1 MGTMHRARVLAFQII
16 YSWDFTKKSD
26 PELLFACAR
35 DLSPNDFDASSEAY
49 VKLTVC
55 GTLENIQTID
65 NCIKNHIT
73 NWNFDR
79 ISRIDL
85 AILRLS
91 VYGLLYQKDTDGKI
105 IINEAVK
112 LAQEF
117 GGDDSYKFVNGI
129 LDSIYKE
136 NGHKD

>member
-16 YSWDFTKKSD
+16 YSWDFSKKSD
-26 PELLFACAR
+26 PELLFESAKE
-35 DLSPNDFDASSEAY
+35 LSPDEFDASSEAY

-55 GTLENIQTID
+55 GTLENIQTVD
-65 NCIKNHIT
+65 KAIKDHIK

-91 VYGLLYQKDTDGKI
+91 VYGLLFQKDTDGKI

-117 GGDDSYKFVNGI
+117 GGDDSYKFVNGV
-129 LDSIYKE
+129 LDAIYKE
-136 NGHKD
+136 NDKN

>member
-16 YSWDFTKKSD
+16 YSWDFSKKSD
-26 PELLFACAR
+26 PELLFSSAKE
-35 DLSPNDFDASSEAY
+35 LSPDEFDASSEAY

-55 GTLENIQTID
+55 GTLENIQTVD
-65 NCIKNHIT
+65 QAIKDHIK

-91 VYGLLYQKDTDGKI
+91 VYGLLFQKGTDGKI

-117 GGDDSYKFVNGI
+117 GGDDSYKFVNGV
-129 LDSIYKE
+129 LDAIYKE
-136 NGHKD
+136 NDKN

>member
-16 YSWDFTKKSD
+16 YSWDFSKKSD
-26 PELLFACAR
+26 PELLFSSAKE
-35 DLSPNDFDASSEAY
+35 LSPDEFDASSEAY

-55 GTLENIQTID
+55 GTLENIQIVD
-65 NCIKNHIT
+65 QAIKDYIK

-91 VYGLLYQKDTDGKI
+91 VYGLLFQKGTDGKI

-117 GGDDSYKFVNGI
+117 GGDDSYKFVNGV
-129 LDSIYKE
+129 LDAIYKE
-136 NGHKD
+136 NDKN

>member
-1 MGTMHRARVLAFQII
+1 MHRARVLAFQII
-16 YSWDFTKKSD
+16 YSWDFSKKSD
-26 PELLFACAR
+26 PELLFESAKE
-35 DLSPNDFDASSEAY
+35 LSPDEFDASSEAY

-55 GTLENIQTID
+55 GTLENIQTVD
-65 NCIKNHIT
+65 KAIKDHIK

-91 VYGLLYQKDTDGKI
+91 VYGLLFQKDTDGKI

-117 GGDDSYKFVNGI
+117 GGDDSYRFVNGV
-129 LDSIYKE
+129 LDAIYKE
-136 NGHKD
+136 NDKN

>member
-1 MGTMHRARVLAFQII
+1 MHRARVLAFQII
-16 YSWDFTKKSD
+16 YSWDFSKKSD
-26 PELLFACAR
+26 PELLFSSAKE
-35 DLSPNDFDASSEAY
+35 LSPDEFDASSEAY

-55 GTLENIQTID
+55 GTLENIQTVD
-65 NCIKNHIT
+65 QTIKDHIK

-91 VYGLLYQKDTDGKI
+91 VYGLLFQKGTDGKI

-117 GGDDSYKFVNGI
+117 GGDDSYKFVNGV
-129 LDSIYKE
+129 LDAVYKE
-136 NGHKD
+136 NDKN

>member
-16 YSWDFTKKSD
+16 YSWDFEKKSD
-26 PELLFACAR
+26 PELLFASVK
-35 DLSPNDFDASSEAY
+35 DLSPDDFDAASEAY
-49 VKLTVC
+49 IKLTVC
-55 GTLENIQTID
+55 GTLENIQTVDSTIRKH
-65 NCIKNHIT
+65 IK

-91 VYGLLYQKDTDGKI
+91 VYGLLFQKDTDGKI

-117 GGDDSYKFVNGI
+117 GGDDSYRFVNGV
-129 LDSIYKE
+129 LDAIYKE
-136 NGHKD
+136 NDKN

>member
-16 YSWDFTKKSD
+16 YSWDFEKKSD
-26 PELLFACAR
+26 PELLFASVK
-35 DLSPNDFDASSEAY
+35 DLSPDDFDAASEAY
-49 VKLTVC
+49 IKLTVC
-55 GTLENIQTID
+55 GTLENIQTVD
-65 NCIKNHIT
+65 STIKKHIK

-91 VYGLLYQKDTDGKI
+91 VYGLLFQKDTDGKI

-117 GGDDSYKFVNGI
+117 GGDDSYRFVNGV
-129 LDSIYKE
+129 LDAIYKE
-136 NGHKD
+136 NDKN

>member
-16 YSWDFTKKSD
+16 YSWDFSKKSD
-26 PELLFACAR
+26 PELLFSSAKE
-35 DLSPNDFDASSEAY
+35 LSPDEFDASSEAY

-55 GTLENIQTID
+55 GTLENIQTVD
-65 NCIKNHIT
+65 QTIKDHIK

-91 VYGLLYQKDTDGKI
+91 VYGLLFQKGTDGKI
-105 IINEAVK
+105 NINEAVK

-117 GGDDSYKFVNGI
+117 GGDDSYKFVNGV
-129 LDSIYKE
+129 LDAVYKE
-136 NGHKD
+136 NDKN

>member
-16 YSWDFTKKSD
+16 YSWDFEKKSD
-26 PELLFACAR
+26 PELLFASVKY
-35 DLSPNDFDASSEAY
+35 LSPDDFDAASEAY
-49 VKLTVC
+49 IKLTVC
-55 GTLENIQTID
+55 GTLENIQTVD
-65 NCIKNHIT
+65 STIKKHIK

-91 VYGLLYQKDTDGKI
+91 VYGLLFQKDTDGKI

-117 GGDDSYKFVNGI
+117 GGDDSYRFVNGV
-129 LDSIYKE
+129 LDAIYKE
-136 NGHKD
+136 NDKN

>member
-16 YSWDFTKKSD
+16 YSWDFSKKSD
-26 PELLFACAR
+26 PELLFSSAKE
-35 DLSPNDFDASSEAY
+35 LSPDEFDASSEAY

-55 GTLENIQTID
+55 GTLENIRTVDQA
-65 NCIKNHIT
+65 IKDHIK

-91 VYGLLYQKDTDGKI
+91 VYGLLFQKGTDGKI

-117 GGDDSYKFVNGI
+117 GGDDSYKFVNGV
-129 LDSIYKE
+129 LDAIYKE
-136 NGHKD
+136 NDKN

>member
-1 MGTMHRARVLAFQII
+1 MGTMHRARVLAFQIV
-16 YSWDFTKKSD
+16 YSWDFSKKSD
-26 PELLFACAR
+26 PELLFSSAKE
-35 DLSPNDFDASSEAY
+35 LSPDEFDASSEAY

-55 GTLENIQTID
+55 GTLENIQTVD
-65 NCIKNHIT
+65 STIKDHIK

-85 AILRLS
+85 ASLRLS
-91 VYGLLYQKDTDGKI
+91 VYGLLFQKDTDGKI

-117 GGDDSYKFVNGI
+117 GGDDSYKFVNGV
-129 LDSIYKE
+129 LDAIYKE
-136 NGHKD
+136 NDKN

>member
-16 YSWDFTKKSD
+16 YSWDFEKKSD
-26 PELLFACAR
+26 PELLFASVK
-35 DLSPNDFDASSEAY
+35 DLSPDDFDAASEAY
-49 VKLTVC
+49 IKLTVC

-65 NCIKNHIT
+65 STIKKHIK

-91 VYGLLYQKDTDGKI
+91 VYGLLFQKDTDGKI

-117 GGDDSYKFVNGI
+117 GGDDSYRFVNGV
-129 LDSIYKE
+129 LDAIYKE
-136 NGHKD
+136 NDKN

>member
-1 MGTMHRARVLAFQII
+1 MHRARVLAFQII
-16 YSWDFTKKSD
+16 YSWDFEKKSD
-26 PELLFACAR
+26 PELLFASVK
-35 DLSPNDFDASSEAY
+35 DLSPDDFDAASEAY
-49 VKLTVC
+49 IKLTVC
-55 GTLENIQTID
+55 GTLENIQTVD
-65 NCIKNHIT
+65 STIKKHIK

-91 VYGLLYQKDTDGKI
+91 VYGLLFQKDTDGKI

-117 GGDDSYKFVNGI
+117 GGDDSYRFVNGV
-129 LDSIYKE
+129 LDAIYKE
-136 NGHKD
+136 NDKN

>member
-16 YSWDFTKKSD
+16 YSWDFSKKSD
-26 PELLFACAR
+26 PELLFSSAKE
-35 DLSPNDFDASSEAY
+35 LSPDEFDASSEAY

-55 GTLENIQTID
+55 GTLENIQTVD
-65 NCIKNHIT
+65 QTIKDHIK

-91 VYGLLYQKDTDGKI
+91 VYGLLFQKGTDGKI

-117 GGDDSYKFVNGI
+117 GGDDSYKFVNGV
-129 LDSIYKE
+129 LDAVYKE
-136 NGHKD
+136 NDKN

>member
-16 YSWDFTKKSD
+16 YSWDFEKKSD
-26 PELLFACAR
+26 PELLFASVK
-35 DLSPNDFDASSEAY
+35 DLSPDDFDAASEAY
-49 VKLTVC
+49 IKLTVC
-55 GTLENIQTID
+55 GTLENIQTVD
-65 NCIKNHIT
+65 STIKKHIK

-91 VYGLLYQKDTDGKI
+91 VYGLLFQKDTDGKI

-117 GGDDSYKFVNGI
+117 GSDDSYRFVNGV
-129 LDSIYKE
+129 LDAIYKE
-136 NGHKD
+136 NDKN

>member
-16 YSWDFTKKSD
+16 YSWDFSKKSD
-26 PELLFACAR
+26 PELLFESAKE
-35 DLSPNDFDASSEAY
+35 LSPDEFDASSEAY

-55 GTLENIQTID
+55 GTLENIQTVD
-65 NCIKNHIT
+65 KAIKDHIK

-91 VYGLLYQKDTDGKI
+91 VYGLLFQKDTDGKI

-117 GGDDSYKFVNGI
+117 GGDDSYRFVNGV
-129 LDSIYKE
+129 LDAIYKE
-136 NGHKD
+136 NDKN

>member
-16 YSWDFTKKSD
+16 YSWDFEKKSD
-26 PELLFACAR
+26 PELLFRAVK
-35 DLSPNDFDASSEAY
+35 DLSSDDFDAASEAY
-49 VKLTVC
+49 IKLTVC
-55 GTLENIQTID
+55 GTLENIQTVDSTIRKH
-65 NCIKNHIT
+65 IK

-91 VYGLLYQKDTDGKI
+91 VYGLLFQKDTDGKI

-117 GGDDSYKFVNGI
+117 GGDDSYRFVNGV
-129 LDSIYKE
+129 LDAIYKE
-136 NGHKD
+136 NDKN

>member
-16 YSWDFTKKSD
+16 YSWDFSKKSD
-26 PELLFACAR
+26 PELLFSSAKE
-35 DLSPNDFDASSEAY
+35 LSPDEFDTSSEAY

-55 GTLENIQTID
+55 GTLENIQTVD
-65 NCIKNHIT
+65 KAIKDHIK

-91 VYGLLYQKDTDGKI
+91 VYGLLFQKDTDGKI

-117 GGDDSYKFVNGI
+117 GGDDSYKFVNGV
-129 LDSIYKE
+129 LDAIYKE
-136 NGHKD
+136 NDKN

>member
-1 MGTMHRARVLAFQII
+1 MGTMHKARVLAFQII
-16 YSWDFTKKSD
+16 YSWDFEKKSA
-26 PELLFACAR
+26 PELLFKTVKG
-35 DLSPNDFDASSEAY
+35 LSADVFDEAAEAY

-65 NCIKNHIT
+65 KTISANIK

-91 VYGLLYQKDTDGKI
+91 V
-105 IINEAVK
+105 
-112 LAQEF
+112 
-117 GGDDSYKFVNGI
+117 
-129 LDSIYKE
+129 
-136 NGHKD
+136 

>member
-26 PELLFACAR
+26 PELLFSSAKS
-35 DLSPNDFDASSEAY
+35 LSPDDFDAASEAY
-49 VKLTVC
+49 VKLTIC

-65 NCIKNHIT
+65 KTIRDHIK

-117 GGDDSYKFVNGI
+117 GGDDSYRFVNGV
-129 LDSIYKE
+129 LDAIF
-136 NGHKD
+136 KDNDKN

>member
-16 YSWDFTKKSD
+16 YSWDFEKKSD
-26 PELLFACAR
+26 PELLFASAR
-35 DLSPNDFDASSEAY
+35 DLSPDEFDAASEAY

-65 NCIKNHIT
+65 STIRNHIK

-91 VYGLLYQKDTDGKI
+91 VYGLLFQKGTDGKI

-117 GGDDSYKFVNGI
+117 GGDDSYKFVNGV
-129 LDSIYKE
+129 LDAIYKE
-136 NGHKD
+136 NGH

>member
-1 MGTMHRARVLAFQII
+1 MHRARVLAFQII
-16 YSWDFTKKSD
+16 YSWDFEKKSD
-26 PELLFACAR
+26 PELLFSSAKE
-35 DLSPNDFDASSEAY
+35 LSPDEFDASSEAY

-65 NCIKNHIT
+65 KAIRNHIK

-91 VYGLLYQKDTDGKI
+91 VYGLLFQKGTDGKI

-117 GGDDSYKFVNGI
+117 GGDDSYKFVNGV
-129 LDSIYKE
+129 LDAVYKK
-136 NGHKD
+136 NDKN

>member
-16 YSWDFTKKSD
+16 YSWDFEKKSD
-26 PELLFACAR
+26 PELLFASVK
-35 DLSPNDFDASSEAY
+35 DLSPDEFDSSSEAY
-49 VKLTVC
+49 IKLTVC
-55 GTLENIQTID
+55 GTLENIQTVD
-65 NCIKNHIT
+65 STIKAHIK

-91 VYGLLYQKDTDGKI
+91 VYGLLFQKDTDGKI

-117 GGDDSYKFVNGI
+117 GGDDSYKFVNGV
-129 LDSIYKE
+129 LDAIYKE
-136 NGHKD
+136 NDKN

>member
-16 YSWDFTKKSD
+16 YSWDFEKKSD
-26 PELLFACAR
+26 PELLFASVK
-35 DLSPNDFDASSEAY
+35 DLSPDDFDAASEAY
-49 VKLTVC
+49 IKLTVC
-55 GTLENIQTID
+55 GTLENIQAVDSTIKKH
-65 NCIKNHIT
+65 IK

-91 VYGLLYQKDTDGKI
+91 VYGLLFQKDTDGKI

-117 GGDDSYKFVNGI
+117 GGDDSYRFVNGV
-129 LDSIYKE
+129 LDAIYKE
-136 NGHKD
+136 NDKN

>member
-16 YSWDFTKKSD
+16 YSWDFEKKSD
-26 PELLFACAR
+26 PELLFASVK
-35 DLSPNDFDASSEAY
+35 DLSPDEFDSASEAY

-55 GTLENIQTID
+55 GTLENIQTVD
-65 NCIKNHIT
+65 SAIKAHIK

-91 VYGLLYQKDTDGKI
+91 VYGLLFQKDTDGKI

-117 GGDDSYKFVNGI
+117 GGDDSYRFVNGV
-129 LDSIYKE
+129 LDAIYKE
-136 NGHKD
+136 NDKN

>member
-16 YSWDFTKKSD
+16 YSWDFEKKSD
-26 PELLFACAR
+26 PELLFSSVKE
-35 DLSPNDFDASSEAY
+35 LSPDEFDAASEAY

-55 GTLENIQTID
+55 GTLENIQTVD
-65 NCIKNHIT
+65 SAIKSHIK

-91 VYGLLYQKDTDGKI
+91 VYGLLFQKDTDGKI

-117 GGDDSYKFVNGI
+117 GGDDSYKFVNGV
-129 LDSIYKE
+129 LDAIFKE
-136 NGHKD
+136 NDKN

>member
-16 YSWDFTKKSD
+16 YSWDFEKKSD
-26 PELLFACAR
+26 PELLFASVK
-35 DLSPNDFDASSEAY
+35 DLSPDDFDAASEAY
-49 VKLTVC
+49 IKLTVC
-55 GTLENIQTID
+55 GTLENIQTVDSTIRKH
-65 NCIKNHIT
+65 IK

-91 VYGLLYQKDTDGKI
+91 VYGLLFQKGTDGKI

-117 GGDDSYKFVNGI
+117 GGDDSYRFVNGV
-129 LDSIYKE
+129 LDAIYKE
-136 NGHKD
+136 NDKN

>member
-16 YSWDFTKKSD
+16 YSWDFSKKSD
-26 PELLFACAR
+26 PELLFESAKE
-35 DLSPNDFDASSEAY
+35 LSPDEFDASSEAY

-55 GTLENIQTID
+55 GTLENIQTVD
-65 NCIKNHIT
+65 KAIKDHIK

-91 VYGLLYQKDTDGKI
+91 VYGLLFQKGTDGKI

-117 GGDDSYKFVNGI
+117 GGDDSYKFVNGV
-129 LDSIYKE
+129 LDAIYKE
-136 NGHKD
+136 NDKN

>member
-1 MGTMHRARVLAFQII
+1 MHRARVLAFQII
-16 YSWDFTKKSD
+16 YSWDFEKKSD
-26 PELLFACAR
+26 PELLFTSVR
-35 DLSPNDFDASSEAY
+35 DLSPDEFDAASEAY

-65 NCIKNHIT
+65 STIRNHIK

-91 VYGLLYQKDTDGKI
+91 VYGLLFQKGTDGKI

-117 GGDDSYKFVNGI
+117 GGDDSYKFVNGV
-129 LDSIYKE
+129 LDAIYKE
-136 NGHKD
+136 HDKN

>member
-16 YSWDFTKKSD
+16 YSWDFEKKSD
-26 PELLFACAR
+26 PELLFTSVKE
-35 DLSPNDFDASSEAY
+35 LSPDDFDAASEAY

-55 GTLENIQTID
+55 GTLENIQTVD
-65 NCIKNHIT
+65 KAIKDHIK

-91 VYGLLYQKDTDGKI
+91 VYGLLFQKDTDGKI

-117 GGDDSYKFVNGI
+117 GGDDSYKFVNGV
-129 LDSIYKE
+129 LDAIYKE
-136 NGHKD
+136 NDKN

>member
-16 YSWDFTKKSD
+16 YSWDFSKKSD
-26 PELLFACAR
+26 PELLFSSAKE
-35 DLSPNDFDASSEAY
+35 LSPDEFDASSEAY

-55 GTLENIQTID
+55 GTLENIQTVD
-65 NCIKNHIT
+65 KAIKDHIK

-91 VYGLLYQKDTDGKI
+91 VYGLLFQKDTDGKI

-117 GGDDSYKFVNGI
+117 GGDDSYKFVNGV
-129 LDSIYKE
+129 LDAIYKE
-136 NGHKD
+136 NDKN

>member
-1 MGTMHRARVLAFQII
+1 MHRARVLAFQII
-16 YSWDFTKKSD
+16 YSWDFSKKSD
-26 PELLFACAR
+26 PELLFESAKE
-35 DLSPNDFDASSEAY
+35 LSPDEFDASSEAY

-55 GTLENIQTID
+55 GTLENIQTVD
-65 NCIKNHIT
+65 KAIKNHIK

-91 VYGLLYQKDTDGKI
+91 VYGLLFQKGTDGKI

-117 GGDDSYKFVNGI
+117 GGDDSYKFVNGV
-129 LDSIYKE
+129 LDAIYKE
-136 NGHKD
+136 NDKN

>member
-16 YSWDFTKKSD
+16 YSWDFEKKSD
-26 PELLFACAR
+26 PELLFTSVKE
-35 DLSPNDFDASSEAY
+35 LSPDDFDAASEAY

-55 GTLENIQTID
+55 GTLENIQTVD
-65 NCIKNHIT
+65 KAIKDHIK

-91 VYGLLYQKDTDGKI
+91 VYGLLFQKDTDGKI

-117 GGDDSYKFVNGI
+117 GGDDSYRFVNGV
-129 LDSIYKE
+129 LDAIYKE
-136 NGHKD
+136 NDKN

>member
-1 MGTMHRARVLAFQII
+1 MHRARVLAFQII
-16 YSWDFTKKSD
+16 YSWDFSKKSD
-26 PELLFACAR
+26 PELLFESAKE
-35 DLSPNDFDASSEAY
+35 LSPDEFDASSEAY

-55 GTLENIQTID
+55 GTLENIQTVD
-65 NCIKNHIT
+65 KAIKNHIK

-91 VYGLLYQKDTDGKI
+91 VYGLLFQKDTDGKI

-117 GGDDSYKFVNGI
+117 GGDDSYKFVNGV
-129 LDSIYKE
+129 LDAIYKE
-136 NGHKD
+136 NDKN

>member
-16 YSWDFTKKSD
+16 YSWDFEKQSD
-26 PELLFACAR
+26 PELLFESVKS
-35 DLSPNDFDASSEAY
+35 LSPDEFDSAAEAY

-65 NCIKNHIT
+65 TAIKNHIK

-91 VYGLLYQKDTDGKI
+91 VYGLLFQKDTDGKI

-117 GGDDSYKFVNGI
+117 GGDDSYKFVNGV
-129 LDSIYKE
+129 LDAIYKE
-136 NGHKD
+136 NDKN

>member
-16 YSWDFTKKSD
+16 YSWDFEKKSD
-26 PELLFACAR
+26 PELLFASAKS
-35 DLSPNDFDASSEAY
+35 LSPDDFDDASEAY

-55 GTLENIQTID
+55 GTLENIQTVD
-65 NCIKNHIT
+65 NAIKKHTT
-73 NWNFDR
+73 NWKFDR

-91 VYGLLYQKDTDGKI
+91 VYGLLFQKDTDGKI

-117 GGDDSYKFVNGI
+117 GGDESYRFVNGV
-129 LDSIYKE
+129 LDAIYKD
-136 NGHKD
+136 NDKN